1 MKNNRVHLHIVK
13 YLIEIKFKLAI
24 LTYGGYYVKTD

>member
-1 MKNNRVHLHIVK
+1 MKINQVHLHIVK
-13 YLIEIKFKLAI
+13 YLIEIKLKLTI